1 MLIISPDFMIS
12 NQHSVLFML
21 IMGHWPSVEPSFN
34 HAFVLNAFVKPQYT
48 IAELFAL
55 EIL

>member
-34 HAFVLNAFVKPQYT
+34 DAFVLNAFVKPQYT